1 MDEIIVTKRETL
13 LELISEVVREELET
27 HMEKVE
33 VSDGKNEV
41 LTNKQAMKHLH
52 VSRSTLQRWRKSG
65 KLPYRKVEG
74 KILYTKSDLNELL
87 EYAAV

>member
-13 LELISEVVREELET
+13 LELISEVVREELEA
-27 HMEKVE
+27 HIEKMEASNSE
-33 VSDGKNEV
+33 NDV

-52 VSRSTLQRWRKSG
+52 VSRSTLQRWRDSG

>member
-13 LELISEVVREELET
+13 LELISEVVREELEAL
-27 HMEKVE
+27 MKNKN
-33 VSDGKNEV
+33 VSGNENEV

-52 VSRSTLQRWRKSG
+52 VSRSTLQRWRNSG
-65 KLPYRKVEG
+65 KLSYRKVEG
-74 KILYTKSDLNELL
+74 KILYTKSDLNKLL